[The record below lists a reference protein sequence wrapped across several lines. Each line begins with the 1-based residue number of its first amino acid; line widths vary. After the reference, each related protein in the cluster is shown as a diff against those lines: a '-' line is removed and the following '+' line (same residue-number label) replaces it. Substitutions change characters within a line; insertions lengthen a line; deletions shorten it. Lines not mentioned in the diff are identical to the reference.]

1 MINQA
6 NIIIDPKQALEG
18 YNNILVTDIGN
29 VTNGYVQSLICNV
42 LDQLPFEQRNQVFVE
57 TLKKLCDRGVLTT
70 KFMNISLLPNKINS
84 GDITGQKLSEIL
96 IAIQSCWSENE
107 FSTIMSQMKG
117 YSITKLFHDMIYTV
131 VTIQKT
137 Q

>member
-6 NIIIDPKQALEG
+6 NIIIDPKQALDG
-18 YNNILVTDIGN
+18 YSNILVSDIGA
-29 VTNGYVQSLICNV
+29 VTNGYVQNLICNV
-42 LDQLPFEQRNQVFVE
+42 LDQLTFDQRNQVFVE
-57 TLKKLCDRGVLTT
+57 ALKKLCDGGVLTT
-70 KFMNISLLPNKINS
+70 KFMNLSLLPNKINS

-96 IAIQSCWSENE
+96 ISIQSCWSENE
-107 FSTIMSQMKG
+107 FSMIMSQMKG

-137 Q
+137 K